1 MDGKGFE
8 ADAGKGCFD
17 MQEQRRSRRIPVT
30 MYLEVSS
37 VFKQDNVKV
46 DNINAPIQILDVSK
60 NGIGFI
66 SESILPL
73 GYYFNC
79 RLTFREQDESLNC
92 VVQIVRQKPRTDG
105 KNIYG
110 CEFVGMASVFDYI
123 FEGIEESYDK
133 K

>member
-1 MDGKGFE
+1 
-8 ADAGKGCFD
+8 
-17 MQEQRRSRRIPVT
+17 MQEEQRRSRRIPVT

-66 SESILPL
+66 SESILPV
-73 GYYFNC
+73 GFYFNC
-79 RLTFREQDESLNC
+79 RLTFQEQDKCLNC

-105 KNIYG
+105 KYIYG

-123 FEGIEESYDK
+123 FEEVEEHYDK